1 MGPGC
6 VVLERSVSSVPSLP
20 LGPLASSGVGVIDVD
35 EYSAGSHDWGD
46 SSLPSLP
53 LDPLASS
60 GVGLID
66 VDEYSAS
73 R

>member
-6 VVLERSVSSVPSLP
+6 VVLERSDSCLPSLP
-20 LGPLASSGVGVIDVD
+20 LGSLASSGAGVIDVD
-35 EYSAGSHDWGD
+35 EYSAGSHGWGD

-60 GVGLID
+60 GVGVID
-66 VDEYSAS
+66 VDEYCAS
-73 R
+73 